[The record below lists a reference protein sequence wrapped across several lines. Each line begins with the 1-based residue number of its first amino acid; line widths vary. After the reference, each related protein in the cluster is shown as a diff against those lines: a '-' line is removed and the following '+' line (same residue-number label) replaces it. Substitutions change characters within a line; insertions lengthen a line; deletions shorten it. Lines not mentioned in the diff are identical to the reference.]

1 MRLLLFANFAI
12 IFSLNVCAQQ
22 PFEQYGYKVKVLTL
36 SQGKYEEFFDQDT
49 IVQIGSIMFK
59 TVTNT
64 ITGFAVQDTVYS
76 EANFE
81 PQIISKFLSPDP
93 LANQYYDL
101 SPYHFVANN
110 PIKYTDPDGKQIVD
124 ANGNIVK
131 VLINEDD
138 EGNRTAS
145 FEFAEGTK
153 NNVIR
158 KFNRNAGKLINT
170 LIGTDKGTSMVKDAE
185 AANDHI
191 QVTLSSEVRTDRLGA
206 TQREEVVDANLNKIR
221 EDIEVI
227 VYQGSIDALSR
238 PTDETVKASE
248 VGKQTIKTLDLW
260 KANKLNRNQKAA
272 SVFGHE
278 LHHATKDGGRKT
290 KLSWLEHLN
299 GAYSSEEVIVKEFGD
314 KNKGKEKKGND

>member
-1 MRLLLFANFAI
+1 MRLILFANFAI
-12 IFSLNVCAQQ
+12 ILSLNVCAQQ

-36 SQGKYEEFFDQDT
+36 SQGKYEEFFDRDT
-49 IVQIGSIMFK
+49 IVQIGSVMFN

-101 SPYHFVANN
+101 SPYNFVANN
-110 PIKYTDPDGKQIVD
+110 PIKYTDPDGRQIVD

-138 EGNRTAS
+138 EGNRIAS

-158 KFNRNAGKLINT
+158 KFNRNAGKLIST
-170 LIGTDKGTSMVKDAE
+170 LIGTDTGTGLVKDAVASE
-185 AANDHI
+185 DHI
-191 QVTLSSEVRTDRLGA
+191 HITLSSEVRSDRLGS
-206 TQREEVVDANLNKIR
+206 TNRGDVLDPITNEMR
-221 EDIEVI
+221 EDIEVT
-227 VYQGSIDALSR
+227 VYQGSIDAITR
-238 PTDETVKASE
+238 PTDEAVKTSE

-260 KANKLNRNQKAA
+260 KENKLNRYQKAA

-278 LHHATKDGGRKT
+278 LHHATKEDGTRKRT
-290 KLSWLEHLN
+290 WQEHLD
-299 GAYSSEEVIVKEFGD
+299 GAYRSEEIIIKEFGA
-314 KNKGKEKKGND
+314 KNKSKKKSND